1 MKEQPLITVITP
13 VFNCPYL
20 KTAIGSVM
28 SQDYPHI
35 QYIIVDDGSD
45 SEDYTGLFEGI
56 QENNHLDSLR
66 VIRLAENQGTV
77 RALNAGIRESEGRYI
92 FNLAA
97 DDVFTDEHVLSDWVE
112 EFEETGSMVITGIR
126 EVFDETMRVR
136 LRSAPSKNVKRT
148 ISDSEPRELY
158 RSMFDYNM
166 IVGCCTAQSRECIER
181 YGPFD
186 EMYRIIE
193 DYPRYLR
200 LTREGVKIHF
210 FDRSVVKYRLGGISS
225 QGRFDEQYEKESDLI
240 YDREIAPF
248 AEDGDRAL
256 ERYGN
261 WKKHMVLRKQFFE
274 RYRNSS
280 KLSALISYG
289 IRDPL
294 MAAQFVQERV
304 LIRIH
309 RD

>member
-20 KTAIGSVM
+20 EMAIESVM

-45 SEDYTGLFEGI
+45 SEGYVELFERI
-56 QENNHLDSLR
+56 QKDNRFDSLR
-66 VIRLAENQGTV
+66 VIQLAENQGTV
-77 RALNAGIRESEGRYI
+77 RALNAGIKESEGKYI

-97 DDVFTDEHVLSDWVE
+97 DDVFTDEHVLSDWVG
-112 EFEETGSMVITGIR
+112 EFEDTGAMVITGIR
-126 EVFDETMRVR
+126 EVFDETLSVC
-136 LRSAPSKNVKRT
+136 LRSAPSKKVRRK
-148 ISDSEPRELY
+148 ISASEPRELY

-166 IVGCCTAQSRECIER
+166 IVGCCTAQSRECIDR

-186 EMYRIIE
+186 ETYRIIE

-240 YDREIAPF
+240 YDTEIAPF
-248 AEDGDRAL
+248 AEESDRAL

-280 KLSALISYG
+280 KLMALISYG

-304 LIRIH
+304 LIRMH
-309 RD
+309 RS